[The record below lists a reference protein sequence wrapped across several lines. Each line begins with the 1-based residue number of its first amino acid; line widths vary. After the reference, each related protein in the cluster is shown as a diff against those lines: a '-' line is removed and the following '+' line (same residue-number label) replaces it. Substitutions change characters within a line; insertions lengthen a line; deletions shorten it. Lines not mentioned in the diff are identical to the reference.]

1 MTGFETL
8 EIVIGL
14 VFVYL
19 LFSILVTLVVEY
31 ISAASSLRAK
41 NLKRIIQRAL
51 DENGSNLSAVF
62 YNHPSIK
69 YLGKKDGHMP
79 SNINSDKFA
88 KVVLDLIRTGGDLQ
102 QLGKTSALDEKE
114 APITKALD
122 AIPMLGSETKSLLK
136 SMAKEASED
145 INDFGK
151 RLESMFN
158 ETVER
163 GQGWFNREIKKV
175 TFVVSIVCAIAL
187 NIDSVAIYHQ
197 LSANADLR
205 TQIANGAAD
214 YMKSK
219 DSPVDPDMGVSY
231 DSAQSKL
238 IKFYEGGLKENTNM
252 LKIGWDDA
260 AWSYFTTGYN
270 FLMSLLGWLIS
281 GLAISL
287 GAPFWFDLL
296 NKLVALRSAGKSK
309 DTPQSGKRIENQI
322 NTPQAVG

>member
-1 MTGFETL
+1 MNGFETL

-51 DENGSNLSAVF
+51 DDNGSNLSAVF

-69 YLGKKDGHMP
+69 YLGKKDGDLP
-79 SNINSDKFA
+79 SNISSDKFA

-102 QLGKTSALDEKE
+102 KLGKTSALDEKDS
-114 APITKALD
+114 PITKALD
-122 AIPMLGSETKSLLK
+122 SIPMLGSETKSLLQ
-136 SMAKEASED
+136 SMAKEAGED
-145 INDFGK
+145 INDFGN

-187 NIDSVAIYHQ
+187 NIDSVSIYHQ
-197 LSANADLR
+197 LSTNADLR
-205 TQIANGAAD
+205 TQIADGAAE
-214 YMKSK
+214 YMKSAQ
-219 DSPVDPDMGVSY
+219 PPADPNLRLSY

-238 IKFYEGGLKENTNM
+238 VTFYEGGLKENTDM
-252 LKIGWDDA
+252 LKVGWDKA
-260 AWSYFTTGYN
+260 AWNYFTTGCN
-270 FLMSLLGWLIS
+270 FLLSLLGWLIS

-296 NKLVALRSAGKSK
+296 NKLVAIRSAGKSK
-309 DTPQSGKRIENQI
+309 DALKPSKRIENQI
-322 NTPQAVG
+322 NIPRAVG